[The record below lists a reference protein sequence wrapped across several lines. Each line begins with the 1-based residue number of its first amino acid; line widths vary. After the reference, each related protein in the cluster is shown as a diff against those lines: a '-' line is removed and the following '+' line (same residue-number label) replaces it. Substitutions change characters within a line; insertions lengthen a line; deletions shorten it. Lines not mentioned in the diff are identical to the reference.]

1 MYNDINMKTMTAIVM
16 IIDDDSDDLELTVMA
31 IESLGRDVSV
41 RSASGGREALAM
53 LRDDQPLPDLVL
65 LDLKMPG
72 MNGIDVL
79 IELRRD
85 DHLKKIPVVMVSSSS
100 LESDRAASF
109 KAGANGYLHKAFDM
123 SEFSNEIEA
132 VLNNYIKT

>member
-1 MYNDINMKTMTAIVM
+1 MKTMTAIVM